1 MNIRPIKTDPD
12 NEAALRRIEVLM
24 DAKPGTVEMDE
35 LDVLASLVE
44 QYEEKRF
51 PIDAPS
57 PIDAIR
63 FRMEQ
68 ADLSP
73 RDLVPF
79 LGSRAK
85 VSEVLSGKRPLTLQM
100 IRALHE
106 HLGIPA
112 DSLLKVQGQGPTL
125 PENLEGIEWFRFPL
139 NEMAKRCWIP
149 KGRNLKDRAEEI
161 MRPFIDAAGGP
172 QSLALALYRKNNGA
186 RQNARMDLYALK
198 AWCYRLLA
206 ISRQTA
212 LPHAYR
218 DGSINEK
225 FARGLVN
232 LSWLPDGPKLAK
244 AYLAD
249 HGIHLIYLPHLTGTH
264 VDGAA
269 LKQAETPVIGLTLR
283 YDRVDNFWFCLC
295 HEIAHIKFHLRRG
308 QNEAFVDDLSLET
321 HSETDLKE
329 QEANKWAQDTLIPP
343 DVWESVRAKREVT
356 PSAVVELA
364 QRLRIH
370 PAIIAG
376 RIRKDRRNY
385 RLLSHYVGNGDVRKH
400 FDEAA

>member
-1 MNIRPIKTDPD
+1 
-12 NEAALRRIEVLM
+12 M
-24 DAKPGTVEMDE
+24 DAKPGTAEMDE

-112 DSLLKVQGQGPTL
+112 DSLLKVRGQGTTL
-125 PENLEGIEWFRFPL
+125 PENLEGIEWSRFPL
-139 NEMAKRCWIP
+139 NEMAKRCWIR
-149 KGRNLKDRAEEI
+149 KGRNLKHRAEEI

-172 QSLALALYRKNNGA
+172 QSLALPLYRKNDGA
-186 RQNARMDLYALK
+186 RQNARMDLYALN

-206 ISRQTA
+206 IARQTA
-212 LPHAYR
+212 LPHEYR

-244 AYLAD
+244 TYLAD

-264 VDGAA
+264 LDGAA
-269 LKQAETPVIGLTLR
+269 LKQAGTPVIGLTLR
-283 YDRVDNFWFCLC
+283 SDRIDNFWFCLC

-308 QNEAFVDDLSLET
+308 QNEAFVDDLSLEAQ
-321 HSETDLKE
+321 SETDLKE

-385 RLLSHYVGNGDVRKH
+385 RLLSHYVGNGDVRRH